1 MKIYSRVN
9 FKDKAERKAFIYGL
23 LLFIIISQV
32 VALIIWFVF
41 DKNMFVALFIGNIA
55 AFVFG
60 YRGLKKKKKTKKSQE
75 VD

>member
-32 VALIIWFVF
+32 VALIIWFLF
-41 DKNMFVALFIGNIA
+41 DRNNFVELLFAIIT
-55 AFVFG
+55 AFLVG
-60 YRGLKKKKKTKKSQE
+60 YRGLKKK
-75 VD
+75 